1 MPPMHLG
8 HDGRPRPPIQ
18 FSSYLEIFLLLFLDL
33 FFGRMIY
40 SVAQYDA
47 GCYVTSIIFLAV
59 DLDVARLVP
68 GLLLGPGGVAAR
80 THVGKPEDRGGLV
93 LTAGAHRDALL

>member
-1 MPPMHLG
+1 MT
-8 HDGRPRPPIQ
+8 
-18 FSSYLEIFLLLFLDL
+18 
-33 FFGRMIY
+33 
-40 SVAQYDA
+40 SV
-47 GCYVTSIIFLAV
+47 IFLAV
-59 DLDVARLVP
+59 DFDVARLVP